1 MQTAIFD
8 SVLFLED
15 NNLYRNTISKTLFT
29 PDIFSRFDAVA
40 DFDTAKQK
48 IITNHYDL
56 ALLDIH
62 LVNDNR
68 TGFDLINLLRNKNQ
82 SIKIIILSFFD
93 DIKYIKMFH
102 EFNLDGYMTKDLEL
116 ETFLE
121 GINKVKNKQKHLSGL
136 VQTTWD
142 EYQYEIAK
150 RDFIIKEKKLSKR
163 EIELIPLIC
172 DELDNNQ
179 IAESIGIAPATVKT
193 HIHKMLSKLQVK
205 SRVGIVNFAHMFG
218 LCSGKYKSGSSKK
231 N

>member
-15 NNLYRNTISKTLFT
+15 NNIYRNAITKMVFT

-40 DFDTAKQK
+40 DFDSAKQK
-48 IITNHYDL
+48 IIHNHYDL

-82 SIKIIILSFFD
+82 SIKIIILSLFD

-121 GINKVKNKQKHLSGL
+121 GIHKVKNQQKHLSSL

-150 RDFIIKEKKLSKR
+150 RDLIIKDKKLSKR
-163 EIELIPLIC
+163 EVELIPLIC
-172 DELDNNQ
+172 DDLDNNQ
-179 IAESIGIAPATVKT
+179 IAEKVGISAATVKT
-193 HIHKMLSKLQVK
+193 HIHKMLSKLKVK
-205 SRVGIVNFAHMFG
+205 SRVGIVIFAYMFG
-218 LCSGKYKSGSSKK
+218 LCPEKYKSGSSKK